1 MDRIA
6 ELLFEAKILKELP
19 RSGYHFLGAGKET
32 VAEHSFMIA
41 FISYVMAKMEPDAD
55 ELKLIRMSLLHD
67 LPETRTGDLNYVQKK
82 YVTADEKRAVRDA
95 TKNVP
100 FGPEMVNLIDEF
112 NTGKTLEAKLAR
124 DADQISFILE
134 LKAVNDVGN
143 KSSETWLPTVIG
155 RLQTDTGK
163 KLADSIMETE
173 WDAWWRKNY
182 IDE

>member
-6 ELLFEAKILKELP
+6 NLLFEAKILKELP
-19 RSGYHFLGAGKET
+19 RAGYHFLGAGKET
-32 VAEHSFMIA
+32 VAEHSFMIT
-41 FISYVMAKMEPDAD
+41 FISYVMAKMEPDVD
-55 ELKLIRMSLLHD
+55 ELKLIKMSLMHD
-67 LPETRTGDLNYVQKK
+67 LSEARIGDLNYVQKK
-82 YVTADEKRAVRDA
+82 YVKVDEEKAVKDA

-100 FGPEMVNLIDEF
+100 FGAEISTLIDEF
-112 NTGKTLEAKLAR
+112 NKGETLEAKLSR

-134 LKAVNDVGN
+134 LKSLNDVGN
-143 KSSETWLPTVIG
+143 KSSGTWLPTIIG

-163 KLADSIMETE
+163 KLTKHIMATE